1 MDDEVTRFP
10 FLSDEW
16 FEAVAGVLAE
26 HDVGAGAKEVMMN
39 LVVTDTPF
47 GERRELHLG
56 SRSGE
61 VIWGRETHE
70 EADLTLT
77 VDYVTAKDVFV
88 GGNAQVGM
96 QAFMAGKVTVQ
107 GDLTKL
113 MAVVQGEGA
122 GPGNAA
128 LAAMLQS
135 ITE

>member
-1 MDDEVTRFP
+1 MTDAADKFP
-10 FLSDEW
+10 FLSDAW
-16 FEAVAGVLAE
+16 FEAVAGVFAA
-26 HDVGAGAKEVMMN
+26 HDVPPSGNEVVMN

-61 VIWGRETHE
+61 IVWGRETHE

-77 VDYVTAKDVFV
+77 VDYVTAKEVFV
-88 GGNAQVGM
+88 AGNAQVGM

-113 MAVVQGEGA
+113 MAVVQGEGP
-122 GPGNAA
+122 GPGGIA
-128 LAAMLQS
+128 LAETLQS

>member
-1 MDDEVTRFP
+1 MTDEPTRFP

-16 FEAVAGVLAE
+16 FEAVAGVLAAE
-26 HDVGAGAKEVMMN
+26 ELSPMGNEVVMN

-61 VIWGRETHE
+61 IVWGRETHE
-70 EADLTLT
+70 EADLTIT
-77 VDYVTAKDVFV
+77 VDYVTAKEVFV
-88 GGNAQVGM
+88 GGNAQMGM

-113 MAVVQGEGA
+113 MAVVQGEGPVT
-122 GPGNAA
+122 GGVA
-128 LAAMLQS
+128 LAHMLQS